1 MSHTQELVLVESW
14 VLETKLLIGNDYFH
28 TYFFTIFSKETWK
41 MIKKKRGYGCCFIN
55 RKYSIWKYSIWAKVT
70 LAWVHFS
77 SGAVFHTTIGQMT
90 QNHFWRQRKIPQVP
104 GSSLTASQLTCQAES
119 WTKRGPKMRR
129 GQLCRDFR
137 HNGAVCAKHVV
148 AWSLSL
154 WGCRSVPSLHIS
166 RRWRELFPCDSSLQ
180 ISSLVIVKA
189 VTLCKDAHSQNLQLR
204 LVFVKETIALA
215 KIV

>member
-28 TYFFTIFSKETWK
+28 TYFFSIFSKETWK
-41 MIKKKRGYGCCFIN
+41 MIKKRGYGCCFIN

-104 GSSLTASQLTCQAES
+104 GSSLTASQLTCQAGLDK
-119 WTKRGPKMRR
+119 TRPKNATGTALQGFSAQWSR
-129 GQLCRDFR
+129 
-137 HNGAVCAKHVV
+137 VCKTCCCLI
-148 AWSLSL
+148 SLSL
-154 WGCRSVPSLHIS
+154 RLPLCSVVTHFSAMK
-166 RRWRELFPCDSSLQ
+166 RAFPLW
-180 ISSLVIVKA
+180 
-189 VTLCKDAHSQNLQLR
+189 
-204 LVFVKETIALA
+204 F
-215 KIV
+215 